1 MIAIERSPE
10 RDALIRAALP
20 IAAHRGW
27 TDATL
32 RAAAAD
38 AGFDPALA
46 ASFFPRG
53 AIGAIEAWCDL
64 ADREM
69 EAAAAA
75 DPAFATLGT
84 SGRIRRLIALR
95 LAAVAPHKAALRRA
109 FALLA
114 LPWNAPVAARCT
126 ARTVDAMWH
135 AAGDSS
141 ADFSWYT
148 KRGSLAAV
156 YAATL
161 AFWLR
166 DEEPDTEAALAF
178 LDRRLADLARVGR
191 LRHCLATPLRDRA
204 ATG

>member
-10 RDALIRAALP
+10 RDAVIRAALP
-20 IAAHRGW
+20 IAASRGW
-27 TDATL
+27 TEATL
-32 RAAAAD
+32 RAATAA
-38 AGFDPALA
+38 AGFEPALA

-53 AIGAIEAWCDL
+53 AIGAIEAWSDL

-75 DPAFATLGT
+75 DPAFAALGT

-95 LAAVAPHKAALRRA
+95 LAAVAPHQAALRRA
-109 FALLA
+109 LARLA
-114 LPWNAPVAARCT
+114 LPWNAPVVARCT
-126 ARTVDAMWH
+126 ARTVDAMWY

-141 ADFSWYT
+141 ADISWYT
-148 KRGSLAAV
+148 KRGSLAAI

-166 DEEPDTEAALAF
+166 DAEPDTEAALAF
-178 LDRRLADLARVGR
+178 LDRRLADLARAGQ
-191 LRHCLATPLRDRA
+191 LRRRLATPLRDRA